1 MFVDCG
7 VVHMRETMKK
17 QKNKKETW
25 FVIGMVVLIATI
37 TGLPYLMPGLG
48 CHLLDTLYHLSR
60 IESVKEA
67 ILNGAYPARVNPMFL
82 NGYGYGSSL
91 FYSDITLVVPAILR
105 MLGVTPILSWKI
117 FVLCLTMAA
126 SCTTYYSLRYISD
139 NIKYSITGTVL
150 LLLSQ
155 YYLGDL
161 HSRAGIS
168 EYAAFVFLPLLFAG
182 IYDYFAKEGKRIW
195 LLGVAFGG
203 LILTHTITTLI
214 CFMVTCGIFVSALLF
229 EKTRKELLCPDKLKR
244 LWITALLTVGV
255 SAYFVFP
262 MLEQMLTGEFWYQ
275 QSWAWIGDN
284 TQPLKTF
291 FYLKGN
297 FGVIAELGIGIPI
310 LLLLVSR
317 LALGKIKNRWADAFL
332 LLGVLLF
339 MLSTDIFPWKIL
351 NNTLFNAIQF
361 TYRLWPCALC
371 AVILGI
377 VVMLSEKLT
386 KGGTILCVATIA
398 LSVAFGIYFHS
409 DYRVAEETLTID
421 DEFLEYNTI
430 YIGQAEYLPAGVSW
444 DVRMGAGEMDVVQAM
459 DGPIALERSGYAQYR
474 FSVEEASD
482 IYVLPLIYY
491 KGYTA
496 KLYTPENPGDALEVL
511 GTADGLVQVNK
522 EASDA
527 GEIVVCYGGTLL
539 QRISEWISLIT
550 LIGIVVYI
558 ARKRCCNIQK
568 IN

>member
-1 MFVDCG
+1 M
-7 VVHMRETMKK
+7 
-17 QKNKKETW
+17 
-25 FVIGMVVLIATI
+25 GMVLLIAVV
-37 TGLPYLMPGLG
+37 TGLPYLMDGLG
-48 CHLLDTLYHLSR
+48 CHLLDTIYHLLR

-67 ILNGAYPARVNPMFL
+67 IVHGTYPSRVNPIFL

-91 FYSDITLVVPAILR
+91 FYSDITLVLPAFLR
-105 MLGVTPILSWKI
+105 ILGVSPILSWKI
-117 FVLCLTMAA
+117 FVLCLTIAA
-126 SCTTYYSLRYISD
+126 SCTTYMAFRYISG
-139 NIKYSITGTVL
+139 NVKFSITGTVML
-150 LLLSQ
+150 MLSQ

-182 IYDYFAKEGKRIW
+182 IYDFFAKEGKRIW
-195 LLGVAFGG
+195 LLGVAFSG

-214 CFMVTCGIFVSALLF
+214 CFIVTCGIFISAVFL
-229 EKTRKELLCPDKLKR
+229 EKTRKELLRPEKIKR
-244 LWITALLTVGV
+244 LLITALLTMGI

-262 MLEQMLTGEFWYQ
+262 MLEQMLTGKFWYQ

-284 TQPLKTF
+284 TQPLKSF

-310 LLLLVSR
+310 LLLLISR
-317 LALGKIKNRWADAFL
+317 FAFGKIKNRWADAFL

-339 MLSTDIFPWKIL
+339 VLSTDIFPWKVL

-377 VVMLSEKLT
+377 VLMLSEKLT
-386 KGGTILCVATIA
+386 RGGIVLCAITIA
-398 LSVAFGIYFHS
+398 LSVAFGVYFHS
-409 DYRVAEETLTID
+409 DYQVAEETLTID
-421 DEFLEYNTI
+421 GDFLKHNTI

-444 DVRMGAGEMDVVQAM
+444 DVRMGAGEMDTVQAM
-459 DGPIALERSGYAQYR
+459 DGPIAFDRSGYLQYR
-474 FSVEEASD
+474 FAVEEAPD

-496 KLYTPENPGDALEVL
+496 RIYTPENRGEALEVIA
-511 GTADGLVQVNK
+511 TADGLVQVNK
-522 EASDA
+522 DVSDV
-527 GEIVVCYGGTLL
+527 GEIVVSYDGTMV
-539 QRISEWISLIT
+539 QTISEWISIIT
-550 LIGIVVYI
+550 VLAMVIWCI
-558 ARKRCCNIQK
+558 RKYTMNRKAISE
-568 IN
+568 